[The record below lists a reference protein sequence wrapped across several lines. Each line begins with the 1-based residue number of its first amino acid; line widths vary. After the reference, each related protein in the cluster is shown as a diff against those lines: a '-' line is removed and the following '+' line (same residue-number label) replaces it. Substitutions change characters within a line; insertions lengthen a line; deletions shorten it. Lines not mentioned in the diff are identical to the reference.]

1 MMATMCSAFLP
12 MMGIVNPTQLAI
24 IVGSEACHMIHLQSI
39 SLSAIDPQ
47 NADQF
52 PFNVPVIRSL
62 PKLELTTPITF
73 LVGENGSGKSTFL
86 EAVATAAKMIAVGSD
101 DIESDKTLQSVRRLA
116 DTLKLTWS
124 KRTRKGFFLRA
135 EDYFGYAKRLAHIR
149 EELEA
154 DLQATEAEYKGRSD
168 YAKSL
173 AQMPFRRELYDLK
186 TKYQGDLDERSHG
199 ESFFTFFRARFVP
212 DGLYLLD
219 EPEAPLSPL
228 RQLAF
233 ISLLKEMIDNHN
245 AQFIIA
251 THSPILMAFPGAAI
265 LNFDQRPVAQVNY
278 DDLEHVTLTR
288 DFLNNPDQF
297 LRQL

>member
-1 MMATMCSAFLP
+1 
-12 MMGIVNPTQLAI
+12 
-24 IVGSEACHMIHLQSI
+24 MIHLQSV
-39 SLSAIDPQ
+39 SLGAIDPR
-47 NADQF
+47 NADKF
-52 PFNVPVIRSL
+52 PFNVPIIKSL
-62 PKLELTTPITF
+62 PTLEFTTPVTF

-101 DIESDKTLQSVRRLA
+101 DIDADKTLQSVRRLA

-135 EDYFGYAKRLAHIR
+135 EDYFGYAKRLARIR
-149 EELEA
+149 EGLEA
-154 DLQATEAEYKGRSD
+154 DLRDIDTEYEGRSS
-168 YAKSL
+168 YAKGL
-173 AQMPFRRELYDLK
+173 AQMPFVRELHDLK
-186 TKYQGDLDERSHG
+186 TKYSGDLDERSHG

-233 ISLLKEMIDNHN
+233 ISMLKEMVERHN

-251 THSPILMAFPGAAI
+251 THSPILMAFPGAVI
-265 LNFDQRPVAQVNY
+265 LSFDQRPVAPIAY
-278 DDLEHVTLTR
+278 ESLEHVTITR